1 MNMFGCFECLL
12 NIFVI
17 IVFLLSLT
25 CAFFVLFFIDLS
37 VELIFTHLD
46 LWFSSHLFGMR
57 FKDLSGIPVL
67 YFSPFNIVHVVYS
80 PLHSHLSP
88 HSFMLSSELTSP
100 KLCRLTAHCYCTVCP
115 MPQRF
120 LSGFPLSCP
129 CLFVDVKYEKSEV
142 FLYNLTCAP
151 KQTVSW
157 GKKGHALSNGYNG
170 NILFPEKPQRFDICS
185 HDCCKC

>member
-1 MNMFGCFECLL
+1 MSWVFVKH
-12 NIFVI
+12 FVI
-17 IVFLLSLT
+17 IAFLLLSVT

-37 VELIFTHLD
+37 AELIFIHLD
-46 LWFSSHLFGMR
+46 LWFSSHLIGMH

-88 HSFMLSSELTSP
+88 HSFMLNSKLTSSE
-100 KLCRLTAHCYCTVCP
+100 LCRLTAHCYCTVCP
-115 MPQRF
+115 MPQKF

-142 FLYNLTCAP
+142 FFCIIWH
-151 KQTVSW
+151 V
-157 GKKGHALSNGYNG
+157 HLSG
-170 NILFPEKPQRFDICS
+170 P
-185 HDCCKC
+185 